1 MNWHIIRTLVSKDI
15 TLFFRKKF
23 MVYLTVMGL
32 VLYIVVYFF
41 MPSSVNETFKI
52 GIHAPELPPV
62 FSQVPEEGL
71 QLDIIDTEEAL
82 KEAVINGDYIA
93 GVSLPADIMTR
104 FSAGEVADV
113 TLYFTPDVPD
123 EAREAVE
130 LMIRELAFMQTGQ
143 TLSVNLSGE
152 TLGQDTIGQ
161 PVAPRDRMRP
171 MLAVLILMMEMLA
184 LSSLL
189 ADEVEQGTAR
199 ALLVTP
205 MSIHDLFTAKGIT
218 GTGLAFIQ
226 ALLFMIIV
234 GGLSSQPL
242 LIITTLLIGAVFVT
256 GVAFIVAAVS
266 KDFMSVLGW
275 GMLAFL
281 VSALP
286 AFGVL
291 FPGAITGWVKVVPTY
306 YLVDTVHRAAN
317 FGSGWGDLW
326 LNLVILLG
334 CCAVITWLG
343 IAALRRKFK

>member
-1 MNWHIIRTLVSKDI
+1 MNWHIIRTLISKDI

-23 MVYLTVMGL
+23 MVYLTVVGL
-32 VLYIVVYFF
+32 ILYIVLYFV
-41 MPSSVNETFKI
+41 MPGSVDESFKI
-52 GIHAPELPPV
+52 GIHAPELPPA

-71 QLDIIDTEEAL
+71 HLTVVASEDEL
-82 KEAVINGDYIA
+82 KDAVINGDYIA
-93 GVSLPADIMTR
+93 GVSLPADIMDTFAAR
-104 FSAGEVADV
+104 EIADV
-113 TLYFTPDVPD
+113 TLYFTPDIPE

-152 TLGQDTIGQ
+152 ILGQNTIGQ

-171 MLAVLILMMEMLA
+171 LLAVLILMMEMLA
-184 LSSLL
+184 LSNLL
-189 ADEVEQGTAR
+189 AEEVEKGTAR

-205 MSIHDLFTAKGIT
+205 MSIRDLFAAKGVT

-226 ALLFMIIV
+226 AMLFMILV
-234 GGLSSQPL
+234 GGLSGQPL
-242 LIITTLLIGAVFVT
+242 LIIVTLLIGAVFVT
-256 GVAFIVAAVS
+256 GVAFIVASIS

-281 VSALP
+281 VSAVP

-291 FPGAITGWVKVVPTY
+291 FPGAMTGWAKVIPTY

-326 LNLVILLG
+326 PNLAILLG
-334 CCAVITWLG
+334 CCAVVTWLG
-343 IAALRRKFK
+343 IVALRRKFI